1 MLYCRMFSLLR
12 QRNYALL
19 WSSQLI
25 SQIGNWALLAALP
38 FYVFQLTGSVMATG
52 AMFAVEVIPSIALGS
67 VAGVFV
73 DRWNR
78 RWTMIVANVFRGL
91 LLLLL
96 LAFRSPEQVWVVYIV
111 AFFSSIANLFFSPAN
126 NALLP
131 RLVGEN
137 ELVSA
142 NSLDALGE
150 NVARIIGPA
159 VGGALLAAAGMA
171 AVALG
176 DFATYLIGAGLI
188 YLICEPTP
196 EAQNMAIPEERRSLQ
211 TEWVTFWK
219 EWAGGLRLVGQNRS
233 LSFAFLAV
241 GVALIGDTIMGVLL
255 VVFVQDTLGAGAQ
268 EFGWVLT
275 ARGIGGVAG
284 GLIIARI
291 GPRFNPKNLM
301 AYGMVGAGLL
311 LILMLQFPVLEVV
324 LATAVLIGLPVMALL
339 IAGQT
344 WLQTHSE
351 DRYRGRVFGAFET
364 YSAFMGLL
372 GIGFATLSGES
383 MGAIFSLYISALLF
397 ICGGLLAYV
406 LLQPRF
412 LQASTVEVKAE

>member
-1 MLYCRMFSLLR
+1 MFSLLR

-38 FYVFQLTGSVMATG
+38 FYVFQLTGSVLATG
-52 AMFAVEVIPSIALGS
+52 AMFAVEVIPSIVLGS
-67 VAGVFV
+67 LAGVFV

-78 RWTMIVANVFRGL
+78 RWTMIGANVLRGL

-96 LAFRSPEQVWVVYIV
+96 LVLRSPEQVWVVYVV
-111 AFFSSIANLFFSPAN
+111 AFFSSVANLFFSPAN

-131 RLVGEN
+131 RLVGEG

-159 VGGALLAAAGMA
+159 VGGALLAALGMG
-171 AVALG
+171 AVALV
-176 DFATYLIGAGLI
+176 DFATYVAGAGLI
-188 YLICEPTP
+188 YLIQEPAY
-196 EAQNMAIPEERRSLQ
+196 EAQEKAVIGEGRSLR
-211 TEWVTFWK
+211 TEWVAFWK
-219 EWAGGLRLVGQNRS
+219 EWIGGLRLVSRNRS

-241 GVALIGDTIMGVLL
+241 GVALIGDSIMGVLL
-255 VVFVQDTLGAGAQ
+255 VVFVQDTIGAGAQ

-275 ARGIGGVAG
+275 ARGIGGVLG
-284 GLIIARI
+284 GLIIART

-301 AYGMVGAGLL
+301 AFGMAGAGLL
-311 LILMLQFPVLEVV
+311 LIGMLQFPVLQVV

-344 WLQTHSE
+344 WLQSHSE

-383 MGAIFSLYISALLF
+383 MGAIFSLYVSALLF

-412 LQASTVEVKAE
+412 LEEGTAEEQPDIPHE